1 MSKVTAK
8 GQVTI
13 PKEVREKLG
22 IHPGDDVE
30 FKERD
35 GVVVLKKATDNP
47 FERWRG
53 VADESRSVDERMRE
67 LRGDRGK

>member
-1 MSKVTAK
+1 MTKVTAK

-13 PKEVREKLG
+13 PKEIREKLG

-30 FKERD
+30 FEERD
-35 GVVVLKKATDNP
+35 GTVILKKDTDNP

-53 VADESRSVDERMRE
+53 VAETDQSVDERMGE

>member
-13 PKEVREKLG
+13 PKGVREALG
-22 IHPGDDVE
+22 IHPGDEIE
-30 FKERD
+30 FETRD
-35 GVVVLKKATDNP
+35 GTAVIKKATDNP

-53 VADESRSVDERMRE
+53 VAETDQSVDERMRE